1 MNIQRYQNSLLP
13 IDLYQKKK
21 NLKKRFGAERK
32 IAVGKSETQKK
43 LKQKNKRKVISEHVD
58 KLNQ

>member
-21 NLKKRFGAERK
+21 KFKEKIWGRKKNSSWEVWDTK
-32 IAVGKSETQKK
+32 ETKK
-43 LKQKNKRKVISEHVD
+43 KK
-58 KLNQ
+58 

>member
-21 NLKKRFGAERK
+21 KKFKEKIWGRRK

-43 LKQKNKRKVISEHVD
+43 LKKKK
-58 KLNQ
+58 